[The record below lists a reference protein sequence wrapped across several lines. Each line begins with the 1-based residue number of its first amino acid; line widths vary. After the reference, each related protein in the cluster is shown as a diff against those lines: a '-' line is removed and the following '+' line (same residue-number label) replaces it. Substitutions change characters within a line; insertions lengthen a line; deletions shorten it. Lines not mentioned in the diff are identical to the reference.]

1 MKQNNSN
8 NNNNTTRQG
17 RGGRNLHIAH
27 RRSPSELTP
36 LMGKCVCLRMHVIYI
51 YICILTC
58 ILVEQLALQQQIE
71 MLQAQQQQ
79 IMAQHQQY
87 AQAGLLPSHTMVPP
101 PPPPPPPQN
110 AAGLMPPPT
119 LQPSS
124 YMTPNYGQFPSAG
137 GGQQPQHHQHHGG
150 HRRAQSSIPT
160 GGGGGGGGPPGGYG
174 HGRRHSLALNEAK
187 KAAAL
192 AQAKRGQGPDSSPG
206 KSGDEVG
213 SSAAGG
219 NGGAN
224 TASPPNAMPTFK
236 FPASSPGKSDS
247 SPGSSGGS
255 GFRGHGRSQSMQQ
268 PYGRYNRSSSPHR
281 GFQFPAS
288 PSNNEGGG
296 GGGGGGHN
304 RSNSRNF
311 DSNWRQPADNNSS
324 GGFVP
329 GHRPRGSFNS
339 SISSMSGFYP
349 QMQGGNNAQGRKS
362 LFAPYLPQAS
372 LPGLLDEGRLVAGT
386 LRVNKKNRSDAYVST
401 NGLLDADIF
410 ICGSKDRNRAL
421 EGDLVAVELLE
432 VDEVW
437 GSKKEKEE
445 KKRRKDNEDLHK
457 SNSDVTT
464 DSKKSDNASGSAGGD
479 LKRKGS
485 LKQRPTQKKNDDVEV
500 EGQSLLLV
508 EEEELTDEVKPLYA
522 GHVVAVIERIPG
534 QMFSGTLGL
543 LRPSSQ
549 ATKDKQDAE
558 KRVKGEPVVPERPVE
573 RPKIVWFKPS
583 DKRVPLI
590 AIPTEQAPRDFVE
603 NHEKYADRIFIASIK
618 RWPITSLHPFGTL
631 VEELGPANN
640 ENLEVEA
647 ILRDNNFTADHFPE
661 SVQRSLGVLSEQSEL
676 SQGDLEGRVD
686 YTSSYAVS
694 ITPNDNLLDQA
705 IHINHTPDG
714 NIELGIHISDVTH
727 YVKNNSP
734 LDREAKKRGSSVF
747 LKQRALNIFPNEF
760 NQLTGLNVGKTS
772 PTISVIF
779 EIDMNTYEVTD
790 SEIKLGYVKPQSKIN
805 YNTIEGILNQQ
816 GMEGV
821 AEADLLLI
829 KTLKRIAL
837 EFRKQRFGEK
847 SGQTPILGLLNQV
860 DDENVRVSANIFD
873 GTLAQQ
879 LLDEINIKT
888 NCVVAQKLN
897 AVLKEKAF
905 LRRNPEPILQ
915 RLEAFS
921 DTVRSLDL
929 GIDTSSSAALQK
941 SLFNIESLEVRQS
954 LETLLWKSM
963 PRAKYFVAG
972 KEDPENYG
980 HYYYNVPL
988 YSHFT
993 APLRRYADIIVHNQI
1008 KSVLTQTPYEEDI
1021 DALSSSADYCN
1032 FKKDAA
1038 KNAQEQSIHLYLC
1051 QVISKLSEPTG
1062 QLIQDAIVLQVY
1074 ESAFDVFIPEFGIEK
1089 RVHGDQLPLVK
1100 AEYHKASRLLELFW
1114 EKGVDTATFIPEDE
1128 KSRLS
1133 HNPAEAKEKYRATS
1147 AESAESQQKNA
1158 ASLERGMSGL
1168 SIGSEKSTTT
1178 DESEEE
1184 SKSLPSTPKQDDNV
1198 PMPQRTSSLTEMKTR
1213 RSGKDKAASNN
1224 ALNAYFKGLTTRVEG
1239 NNYVQEIRT
1248 LQHVPVLLRAEVR
1261 KSSPCLTVRALN
1273 PFSA

>member
-1 MKQNNSN
+1 MKQHNSN
-8 NNNNTTRQG
+8 NNNNTTKQG

-36 LMGKCVCLRMHVIYI
+36 LMGKCFLFANASVYV
-51 YICILTC
+51 LTAT
-58 ILVEQLALQQQIE
+58 LVEQLALQQQIE

-87 AQAGLLPSHTMVPP
+87 AQAGLMPSHGMV

-124 YMTPNYGQFPSAG
+124 YMAPNYGQFPSAG
-137 GGQQPQHHQHHGG
+137 GGQQQHHPQPQPQQHHGG

-160 GGGGGGGGPPGGYG
+160 GGGGGGSYG

-192 AQAKRGQGPDSSPG
+192 AQAKRQGSDSSPG
-206 KSGDEVG
+206 KSGDDG
-213 SSAAGG
+213 GG
-219 NGGAN
+219 NSGAA
-224 TASPPNAMPTFK
+224 TTSSPPNTMPTFK
-236 FPASSPGKSDS
+236 FPASSPNKSDS
-247 SPGSSGGS
+247 SPGSSGGGGGG

-296 GGGGGGHN
+296 GGGGHH

-311 DSNWRQPADNNSS
+311 DSNWRQPADNNNA

-349 QMQGGNNAQGRKS
+349 QMQGGNNVQGRKS

-457 SNSDVTT
+457 SNSDATT

-573 RPKIVWFKPS
+573 RPKIVWFKPT

-640 ENLEVEA
+640 EDLEVEA
-647 ILRDNNFTADHFPE
+647 ILRDNNFTADQFPE
-661 SVQRSLGVLSEQSEL
+661 SVQRSLGALAEQSEL
-676 SQGDLEGRVD
+676 SQEDLKGRVD
-686 YTSSYAVS
+686 FTSNYTVS
-694 ITPNDNLLDQA
+694 ITPSDNLLDEA
-705 IHINHTPDG
+705 IHVEHTPDG

-734 LDREAKKRGSSVF
+734 LDREAKKRASSVF
-747 LKQRALNIFPNEF
+747 LKQRSLNIFPDEF
-760 NQLTGLNVGKTS
+760 NQLTGLSVGKTS

-790 SEIKLGYVKPQSKIN
+790 SDIKLGYIKPQSKMN
-805 YNTIEGILNQQ
+805 YNTVESILNEQS
-816 GMEGV
+816 EGV
-821 AEADLLLI
+821 SQADLSLV
-829 KTLKRIAL
+829 KTLNQVASQ
-837 EFRKQRFGEK
+837 FRQQRFGAK
-847 SGQTPILGLLNQV
+847 SDGQTPILGLLNQV

-873 GTLAQQ
+873 GTLTQQ

-897 AVLKEKAF
+897 AVLREKAF

-921 DTVRSLDL
+921 EIVRSLDL

-941 SLFNIESLEVRQS
+941 SLFNIESREVRQS

-988 YSHFT
+988 YTHFT

-1008 KSVLTQTPYEEDI
+1008 KSVLTQTPYEENI
-1021 DALSSSADYCN
+1021 EALTSSADYCN

-1051 QVISKLSEPTG
+1051 QVLNKLSEPTG

-1147 AESAESQQKNA
+1147 AESAESQQQNA

-1184 SKSLPSTPKQDDNV
+1184 SKSLPSTPKQDDDV
-1198 PMPQRTSSLTEMKTR
+1198 PMPQRTASMTEMKTR

-1224 ALNAYFKGLTTRVEG
+1224 ALNAYFKGLATRVEG